1 MKNARYLI
9 WLQLTVGV
17 GKAIKPIIDY
27 FGSAENLYNSNYL
40 QRKICPNVTDKML
53 DAMESTPIEKAD
65 EIIAVCKQNGWDII
79 TVDDE
84 NYPNK
89 LKEIFDPPAV
99 LYVDG
104 KMPDV
109 DKMLSIAVV
118 GTRKPSNYAKSVARV
133 ISKGLARCNAVI
145 ISGGALGIDTSAHIG
160 ALECGKITVAVMGC
174 GLGSNYLVSNED
186 LRRRITEKGA
196 VISEFPPFTPAS
208 RFTFPIRNRII
219 SGLADGV
226 FVAEAGTKSGSLI
239 TATFA
244 VSQNRDMF
252 ATAASIFDKRF
263 NGTNKLISDGAVPV
277 VDVESIIFH
286 YTEKYATLDM
296 SRLATV
302 DELLNDEYKKRDLTP
317 EQDEEITFENI
328 EKHRKN
334 RTQIDER
341 SRQLVG
347 DEKLVF
353 DAMDDDFKDVES
365 IANVAQLDI
374 NSVLV
379 ALTML
384 ELDGLCES
392 GMGKRYRRKQS

>member
-27 FGSAENLYNSNYL
+27 FDSAENLYNSNYL
-40 QRKICPNVTDKML
+40 QRKVCPNVTDKML

-133 ISKGLARCNAVI
+133 ISKGLARCNAVV
-145 ISGGALGIDTSAHIG
+145 ISGGALGIDTSAHVG
-160 ALECGKITVAVMGC
+160 ALECGGITVAVMGC
-174 GLGSNYLVSNED
+174 GLGSNYLASNEN

-208 RFTFPIRNRII
+208 RFTFPMRNRII

-277 VDVESIIFH
+277 VDVESIISH

-347 DEKLVF
+347 DEKSVF

-365 IANVAQLDI
+365 IANIAQLDI

>member
-40 QRKICPNVTDKML
+40 QRKVCPNVTDKML

-133 ISKGLARCNAVI
+133 ISKGLARCNAVV

-160 ALECGKITVAVMGC
+160 ALECGGITVAVMGC
-174 GLGSNYLVSNED
+174 GLSSNYLASNED

-208 RFTFPIRNRII
+208 RFTFPMRNRII

-263 NGTNKLISDGAVPV
+263 NGTNNLISDGAVPV
-277 VDVESIIFH
+277 VDVESIISH

-347 DEKLVF
+347 DEKSVF
-353 DAMDDDFKDVES
+353 DAMDDNFKDVES

>member
-17 GKAIKPIIDY
+17 GKAIKPILDY

-40 QRKICPNVTDKML
+40 QRKVSPNVTDKML

-133 ISKGLARCNAVI
+133 ISKGLARCNAVV

-160 ALECGKITVAVMGC
+160 ALECGGITVAVMGC
-174 GLGSNYLVSNED
+174 GLGSNYLASNED

-196 VISEFPPFTPAS
+196 LISEFPPFTSAS
-208 RFTFPIRNRII
+208 RFTFPMRNRII

-239 TATFA
+239 TAAFA

-277 VDVESIIFH
+277 VDVESIISH

-347 DEKLVF
+347 DEKSVF

-365 IANVAQLDI
+365 IANVTRLDI